1 VWGGVE
7 TVMTTYIIQ
16 RLLLAVPVVLLVVTL
31 VFLFTHA
38 PPSADFAV
46 DRMCPTCKGDPELT
60 AITQKELGLDGPLW
74 KQYLR
79 YLGDLVRGDLGE
91 STLTGRPVVLELKD
105 RLAPSLEL
113 ALLQIGIA
121 MMLAIPIGVISAVR
135 QDTPLDYL
143 LRFLAILWLA
153 IPSFYLAV
161 ILLLIVTKGFDWSP
175 PLTTTAWRDF
185 FEDPVEN
192 LKMLALPA
200 IAGGLALSASMMRL
214 LRSQMLEVLRQ
225 DFVRTAWS
233 KGLREQTVIARH
245 VLKNALIPVF
255 TFTALMVGT
264 LFSGE
269 VILESMFS
277 IPGMGLYS
285 VTSIKN
291 VDFPVAQGIVLVVAV
306 ALVFTN
312 LLVDLTY
319 GWLDPRIRYR

>member
-1 VWGGVE
+1 
-7 TVMTTYIIQ
+7 MTTYILQ
-16 RLLLAVPVVLLVVTL
+16 RIVLALPVVLFVVTL
-31 VFLFTHA
+31 VFLSTHS
-38 PPSADFAV
+38 PPFANHAV
-46 DRMCPTCKGDPELT
+46 KQMCSTCKGDPELT
-60 AITQKELGLDGPLW
+60 AEIRKELGLDGPLW
-74 KQYLR
+74 KQYGR
-79 YLGDLVRGDLGE
+79 YVGDLLHGDLGK
-91 STLTGRPVVLELKD
+91 SWLTGRPVLLELKD
-105 RLAPSLEL
+105 RLAPSIEL
-113 ALLQIGIA
+113 ALLQVGLALI
-121 MMLAIPIGVISAVR
+121 LAIPIGVISAIR
-135 QDTPLDYL
+135 QDTPIDYI
-143 LRFLAILWLA
+143 LRLFAILWLA

-161 ILLLIVTKGFDWSP
+161 ILLLIVTKWFGWTP
-175 PLTTTAWRDF
+175 PLTTTGWRDF

-233 KGLREQTVIARH
+233 KGLREQTVIMRH
-245 VLKNALIPVF
+245 VLKNAMIPVF
-255 TFTALMVGT
+255 TFTAMIVGA

-269 VILESMFS
+269 VVLEWMFS

-285 VTSIKN
+285 VTSLKN
-291 VDFPVAQGIVLVVAV
+291 HDYPVAQGLVLVVAV